1 MFGEELYETKE
12 ELINLLSLLAYKPND
27 GKLTKAKAKIK
38 SWLEETNLEIR
49 QFEQGM
55 DEMADENYF
64 MKLVEFGG
72 MKN

>member
-27 GKLTKAKAKIK
+27 GKLTKAKARIK
-38 SWLEETNLEIR
+38 SWLEKTNLELR
-49 QFEQGM
+49 QFENNMG
-55 DEMADENYF
+55 DAAEERF
-64 MKLVEFGG
+64 SMKLIEFGG